1 MTMKHRARGIS
12 IAELMISLGVLLLV
26 LGMATALFTRAYTH
40 HTLTSE
46 NMSNEQE
53 ARLAMGKI
61 NSSLSQASIDQNA
74 TDFPGAAS
82 FPILPT
88 PFPDTTA
95 TPAIAFF
102 RVTTL
107 NPAVLPSPGGEP
119 TLTYN
124 VHIISYDAVNKVVN
138 EYVTDWLTYS
148 TNGASPAPIVLARN
162 VTDFGVTRNVNDTY
176 EYQFQITVNDIQNA
190 TGVEAESP
198 YTLIDNVHILQN

>member
-1 MTMKHRARGIS
+1 MKRTTRGIS
-12 IAELMISLGVLLLV
+12 IAELMISLGVLFLV
-26 LGMATALFTRAYTH
+26 LGMATALFTRAYAH

-61 NSSLSQASIDQNA
+61 NSSLSQASVDQNA
-74 TDFPGAAS
+74 IDFPGSAS

-88 PFPDTTA
+88 PFPSATS

-107 NPAVLPSPGGEP
+107 NPAVIPSPGGVP

-124 VHIISYDAVNKVVN
+124 VHIISYDPVGKTVN
-138 EYVTDWLTYS
+138 EYVTTWGTYS
-148 TNGASPAPIVLARN
+148 ASGPSPAPAVLARN
-162 VTDFGVTRNVNDTY
+162 VTDFGVARSPNNTY
-176 EYQFQITVNDIQNA
+176 EYQFQITINDMKNA
-190 TGVEAESP
+190 SGYQAENP
-198 YTLIDNVHILQN
+198 YTLVDNVHILQN